1 MFRAQILSGAGRVLV
16 SPARMPISAT
26 SRQLSTQN
34 QGKPLGNAPLYLS
47 LAGLAGLSYYVY
59 GESKQKSPS
68 QKDTPQL
75 VGALSKDEFVD
86 FSLKRIEPYN
96 HNTAKFTFA
105 LPENSAS
112 LLPVAACILVNA
124 KEAGPK
130 DDKGNPIIRPY
141 TPISPSDTRGEIQ
154 LLVKKYDTGKLTPFI
169 FRMKPGDKLGF
180 KGPIPKIPYEAN
192 KWDEVAMISGGSG
205 ITPMYQILN
214 HALHL
219 KDDKTKFTLIFANV
233 SPADILLR
241 EDLDSFKKQH
251 PDRFNV
257 VYVVDKAE
265 GNWTGPTGHVN
276 ADLIRKHVP
285 PPSAGEKVKI
295 LICGPPGQVK
305 AISGPKEGM
314 KQGRLDGTLKELGY
328 TQDQVFKF

>member
-1 MFRAQILSGAGRVLV
+1 
-16 SPARMPISAT
+16 MPISAT

-130 DDKGNPIIRPY
+130 DDKGNPIISVL
-141 TPISPSDTRGEIQ
+141 THFQ
-154 LLVKKYDTGKLTPFI
+154 LTPFI

-265 GNWTGPTGHVN
+265 GNWT
-276 ADLIRKHVP
+276 
-285 PPSAGEKVKI
+285 
-295 LICGPPGQVK
+295 
-305 AISGPKEGM
+305 
-314 KQGRLDGTLKELGY
+314 
-328 TQDQVFKF
+328 